1 MTRGMK
7 LYYSPGACSQ
17 APHIILLETG
27 LPFEAVRVNLET
39 KRLETGEDYLAI
51 APKGAVPALALDDG
65 QLLTENA
72 VVLQY
77 IADQAPGWHLIPPF
91 GTMERY
97 RVLEWLNYIATELHK
112 GFAPLFHP
120 TGELRA
126 HAMEAIGAKL
136 DYVEGQLGLGPWLA
150 GADFGVADAYLFV
163 VLGWA
168 RHFHFDFARWP
179 GLKAFRQRV
188 GERPAVRA
196 ALHAEGLAP

>member
-1 MTRGMK
+1 MK
-7 LYYSPGACSQ
+7 LYYAPGACSQ
-17 APHIILLETG
+17 APHIILHETG

-39 KRLETGEDYLAI
+39 KRTETGGDYLAI
-51 APKGAVPALALDDG
+51 APKGAVPALELDDG

-77 IADQAPGWHLIPPF
+77 IADQAPGWHLIPPY

-112 GFAPLFHP
+112 GFGPLFHP

-126 HAMEAIGAKL
+126 HSIDVIGAKF

-150 GADFGVADAYLFV
+150 GADFGIADAYLFV
-163 VLGWA
+163 ILGWA

-188 GERPAVRA
+188 SERPAVRA